1 MQPTELEIELER
13 ETLRDIRRRST
24 IQVATVDPDLPS
36 TSSASLPDDSDSA
49 NVEDPLHLFWVP
61 AHVHPELAPGE
72 FRAFLKENANLE
84 RSRSAGGGLGRKKS
98 MLSRQYSPSANDN
111 VESESVKIKPRRRAS
126 TRGDNVPQ
134 LTIEDLQ
141 NLEQLAEEASKSD
154 DPSQLRSVLR
164 RSLSLNVPLT
174 CKLPFNSTHFNPLLT
189 KSTAQE
195 ADEQDA
201 PIAIPQRPGQIL
213 RRTARTKIRKPGLQ
227 GDGGGHRFPAS
238 RKPQPAAE
246 PEDDLPPV
254 HPPHL
259 DDHEFDDRPRSF
271 SEESS
276 IYDSY
281 AHEEDEE
288 QPFSHEPPPQAIP
301 SQSIQLQHPVPQH
314 QIPPPT
320 PPPLVNTPPP
330 PLSIPTQ
337 SRPQTH
343 APIISPRSPSPPP
356 VASRSTPSPARREKD
371 KKGGGLFGFSKKQK
385 EEKQKD
391 GFLGS
396 LFGGS
401 KKKQEEPAPF
411 HGSSGPAKAAALL
424 GSSKSKPPSTSPVSP
439 SPQSHMVPGAPFA
452 RYPIHVERAVYR
464 LSHIKLANPRRPLH
478 EQVLI
483 SNLMFW
489 YLGVINKAQ
498 TQATNAA
505 PATNAEGQTV
515 EKDAEREEREAQ
527 EAASRERDRE
537 LAEAEAREKEARE
550 REREMLMKKDS
561 GRRGS
566 LTKTPAAGP
575 GSGRRAEMPV
585 RGPQYDLQHRVIEQE
600 YGPQI
605 NTGPSGRGMIRA
617 ESAPPLQSPGRSP
630 TSPSTNA
637 SHHGY
642 PNQGYQRPP
651 LSPSSPHS
659 AYSSSPDLNQNSMN
673 QYPGYP
679 VPSPTSSSYMYESG
693 DTHPAS
699 PTGLPP
705 GAMRAISPE
714 QPQAWSMTANSGYAN
729 GPGPYTPVSAPKQ
742 SHRSASPHRST
753 SPRRSPSPPQNYP
766 GPTTSRKVSGGA
778 KLQGRSHSATA
789 VAVQTRDTPGNP
801 RPRKKSLTGQRR
813 RSSEGMLV
821 SPTEEDNVP
830 LALWQQQHRNTNGR

>member
-36 TSSASLPDDSDSA
+36 TSSSSLPDDLDTA

-84 RSRSAGGGLGRKKS
+84 RSRSTGGGLGRKKS

-111 VESESVKIKPRRRAS
+111 VESESVKIKPRRRVS

-164 RSLSLNVPLT
+164 RSLSLNVPLA
-174 CKLPFNSTHFNPLLT
+174 S
-189 KSTAQE
+189 QE
-195 ADEQDA
+195 LDEQDA
-201 PIAIPQRPGQIL
+201 PIIVPQRPGQIL
-213 RRTARTKIRKPGLQ
+213 RRAARTKIRKPGLS

-238 RKPQPAAE
+238 RRPQPAAD
-246 PEDDLPPV
+246 PETATTLFQPPT
-254 HPPHL
+254 L
-259 DDHEFDDRPRSF
+259 EDHEFDDRPRSF

-281 AHEEDEE
+281 AHDDDE
-288 QPFSHEPPPQAIP
+288 PSSYEPPPQAIP
-301 SQSIQLQHPVPQH
+301 SQPIQLQHPVPQH
-314 QIPPPT
+314 QPT
-320 PPPLVNTPPP
+320 PPPVPPPPVNIPPP
-330 PLSIPTQ
+330 PLSIPVQ
-337 SRPQTH
+337 PPPQPQIQT
-343 APIISPRSPSPPP
+343 PIISPRSPSPPSA
-356 VASRSTPSPARREKD
+356 ASRSSPSPARRDKD

-385 EEKQKD
+385 EEKEKD
-391 GFLGS
+391 GFFGS

-401 KKKQEEPAPF
+401 KKKQEEQPPF

-424 GSSKSKPPSTSPVSP
+424 GASKSKPPSTSPVSP
-439 SPQSHMVPGAPFA
+439 QAQSHMIPGAPFA

-498 TQATNAA
+498 TQATNPT
-505 PATNAEGQTV
+505 PANSEAQTSD
-515 EKDAEREEREAQ
+515 KDTEREEREAQ
-527 EAASRERDRE
+527 EAAARERERE
-537 LAEAEAREKEARE
+537 QAEAEAREKEARE
-550 REREMLMKKDS
+550 REREREREVTMKKES

-566 LTKTPAAGP
+566 LTKTSGVGP
-575 GSGRRAEMPV
+575 GSSRRAEMPV
-585 RGPQYDLQHRVIEQE
+585 KGPQYDLQHRVIEQE

-605 NTGPSGRGMIRA
+605 NTGPNGGRGMIRA

-630 TSPSTNA
+630 TTPFGNSAPY
-637 SHHGY
+637 HGY

-651 LSPSSPHS
+651 LSPSSPQSPHS
-659 AYSSSPDLNQNSMN
+659 LGYSSSPDLNQNPMN

-679 VPSPTSSSYMYESG
+679 VSSATSSSYMYDAGEVHS
-693 DTHPAS
+693 PAAS

-714 QPQAWSMTANSGYAN
+714 QPHSWSMGTNSGYLN
-729 GPGPYTPVSAPKQ
+729 GPGPYAPASPKQ
-742 SHRSASPHRST
+742 SHRAASPHRST
-753 SPRRSPSPPQNYP
+753 SPRRSPSPPGHH
-766 GPTTSRKVSGGA
+766 GPTTVRKVSGGA

-789 VAVQTRDTPGNP
+789 VASQAHNAHPHTHGASRA
-801 RPRKKSLTGQRR
+801 RKKSLTGQRR